1 MQMIDVLKR
10 LAELDAK
17 NPNVEKTMVKE
28 STVAECGMMPMP
40 GMGVM
45 SSPSHPPVAANFS
58 INATAATGDEVANML
73 TQIMTLAGVHKVGD
87 NHMGAEPPAA
97 VMTMEPSAGDSMRSV
112 IDKMNPDADE
122 IGGEEDEEELGPF
135 QGNDDDMSADQGDID
150 NDGDHDMDD
159 HEAEEEPEKMPETVD
174 SMPADTQPPHA
185 YDTESG
191 SKNDNTPGQED
202 RMDGNMPR
210 AHPKKESQSAPTFE
224 SLMQEYKQFIGESE
238 EVEED
243 DDMEEGIEDRL
254 KDLDPKNP
262 VNIPAY
268 QRKAASGDSASAAK
282 NTKESANESMADIL
296 KLSGLK

>member
-40 GMGVM
+40 GMGIM
-45 SSPSHPPVAANFS
+45 SEPSHPPVSANFS

-87 NHMGAEPPAA
+87 EHMGAEPPAA
-97 VMTMEPSAGDSMRSV
+97 VMTMEPQTAGDSMRSV
-112 IDKMNPDADE
+112 IDRMNPDADE
-122 IGGEEDEEELGPF
+122 VGGEEDEEELGPF
-135 QGNDDDMSADQGDID
+135 QGNDDG
-150 NDGDHDMDD
+150 
-159 HEAEEEPEKMPETVD
+159 EEEPEFGNDDGEEEPEDDEEETDETVD

-185 YDTESG
+185 FDTETG

-202 RMDGNMPR
+202 RYDGTAPR

-238 EVEED
+238 EEPTDEGMMDKVKSVAKKVGKAITGPDDEEL
-243 DDMEEGIEDRL
+243 IQRL
-254 KDLDPKNP
+254 EKQTGGKRPS
-262 VNIPAY
+262 NIPTPV
-268 QRKAASGDSASAAK
+268 KS
-282 NTKESANESMADIL
+282 NESMADIL

>member
-40 GMGVM
+40 GMGIM

-87 NHMGAEPPAA
+87 EHMGAEPPAA

-122 IGGEEDEEELGPF
+122 ISGDEELGPF
-135 QGNDDDMSADQGDID
+135 QGNDDDISVAQGDID

-159 HEAEEEPEKMPETVD
+159 HDMEQNKEETDEAEYD
-174 SMPADTQPPHA
+174 NSPADTQPPHA

-238 EVEED
+238 EVEEE